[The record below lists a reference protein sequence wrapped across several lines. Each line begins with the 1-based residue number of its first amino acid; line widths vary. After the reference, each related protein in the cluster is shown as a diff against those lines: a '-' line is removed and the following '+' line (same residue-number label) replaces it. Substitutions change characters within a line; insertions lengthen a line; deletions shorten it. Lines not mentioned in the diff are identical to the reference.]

1 MKNHFLKEGN
11 FIILLATIIL
21 SINVH
26 AQIKDINKSNEIEIL
41 RQEISQQNRINQEK
55 FDVIKMENT
64 ALRKE
69 LSRKGDSINFLLS
82 KINSDQQNVE
92 LEKSVETGEALIR
105 KQNYLLSGFSTY
117 YTYLTILIGLLTLGL
132 PLLVWIFGIR
142 PARQALKK
150 AKKKFNAHLKEYRI
164 EQINES
170 IENLKSGNSEIVNSS
185 VNFIISLIPSYKFRE
200 NQLYKMYMISKY
212 ENINSNTRENLSFIL
227 MNHNYPFCKDYFF
240 SIIRDNSESIETSP
254 LKNYS
259 FNYLMKFH
267 KNETYLL
274 NMLKELIIKDINSN
288 KEYNY
293 KKILG
298 WCIPDYTEIFW
309 KLLSFKPLVEEFDS
323 NEINSIF
330 EAFKD
335 RSDIIS
341 LESSEL
347 RSEEER
353 LELYNQKL
361 DQTLV
366 GQKNKDT

>member
-1 MKNHFLKEGN
+1 MKSN
-11 FIILLATIIL
+11 FSERLNSTILITTIIF
-21 SINVH
+21 SINAH
-26 AQIKDINKSNEIEIL
+26 AQSKDTNKSNEIEIL
-41 RQEISQQNRINQEK
+41 REEISQQNRLTQEK
-55 FDVIKMENT
+55 FEEIKMENI

-69 LSRKGDSINFLLS
+69 LEGNGDSIKILLS
-82 KINSDQQNVE
+82 KINSDQQKLE
-92 LEKSVETGEALIR
+92 FEKSIETGEALIK

-170 IENLKSGNSEIVNSS
+170 IENLKSGNSEIVDSS

-212 ENINSNTRENLSFIL
+212 ENISVNTRENLSFIL

-240 SIIRDNSESIETSP
+240 SIIRDNSESIDTTQ

-267 KNETYLL
+267 KNQTYLL
-274 NMLKELIIKDINSN
+274 NMLKELIINDINSN

-293 KKILG
+293 ITILG
-298 WCIPDYTEIFW
+298 WCIPDHTEIFW
-309 KLLSFKPLVEEFDS
+309 KLLSFKPLVEEFNS
-323 NEINSIF
+323 TEINSIL
-330 EAFKD
+330 EAFRD

-341 LESSEL
+341 LESSEQT
-347 RSEEER
+347 SEKEK
-353 LELYNQKL
+353 LKHYNKKL
-361 DQTLV
+361 NQTLV
-366 GQKNKDT
+366 GQKNKN